1 MDPYVTVLVAAGVS
15 LVTAL
20 VTVVF
25 GPSFRTR
32 AELRRDRLLRS
43 EQLLARY
50 SEPLVYAAYDLQSRL
65 YFLLQGEYRQFV
77 RSRNM
82 IPYVT
87 TSTIWLFG
95 QFLAWVEILRREIQ
109 VLDLGDLART
119 SILQR
124 QIIDVTDIL
133 SAGTRQIDVLFAVP
147 RGDQR
152 AIGEIMVV
160 ARQVSGQQYSDCMGY
175 AEFCSKLEA
184 EESFAKWFS
193 ALNSHLQQL
202 TDTDQ
207 TSARGVLI
215 QRALVDLVDLLD
227 PNRIRFPDLSE
238 RGKLPLSAGI
248 DWIVRRPANEVAR
261 FRVYAKDHPV
271 WKIVDE
277 WAASR
282 RTHLVRN
289 TSDGSA
295 SGEGEVVLN
304 LRKFLWS
311 VQWQLILKV
320 SGTEVL
326 VLLARASDFSAHYA
340 HTSSDYPWSPANSA
354 PRSQVTQVN
363 DLLDK
368 LDRPHIRR
376 RRLPSGQRAR
386 NFLRRRR
393 WQRAAN

>member
-1 MDPYVTVLVAAGVS
+1 MNPYVTVLIATGVS

-25 GPSFRTR
+25 GPSLRTR

-65 YFLLQGEYRQFV
+65 YFLLQEDYRKFV
-77 RSRNM
+77 LGRHR
-82 IPYVT
+82 IPYAT
-87 TSTIWLFG
+87 TSTVWLFG
-95 QFLAWVEILRREIQ
+95 QFLACVEILRREIQ

-133 SAGTRQIDVLFAVP
+133 SASTRQIDVLFAVP

-160 ARQVSGQQYSDCMGY
+160 ARRVSGQQYSDCMGY
-175 AEFCSKLEA
+175 AEFCYKLET

-193 ALNSHLQQL
+193 ALTSHVQQL
-202 TDTDQ
+202 TDADQ

-227 PNRIRFPDLSE
+227 PDRIRFPDLSE
-238 RGKLPLSAGI
+238 RGKLPLPAGI
-248 DWIVRRPANEVAR
+248 DWVVKRPANEVAR
-261 FRVYAKDHPV
+261 FRVYAKDYPV
-271 WKIVDE
+271 WKIVGE

-282 RTHLVRN
+282 HTQLVRD
-289 TSDGSA
+289 TSGGST
-295 SGEGEVVLN
+295 SGEGEAALN
-304 LRKFLWS
+304 LRKFPWT

-320 SGTEVL
+320 SGTEIL
-326 VLLARASDFSAHYA
+326 ALLARASDFSAHYA
-340 HTSSDYPWSPANSA
+340 HPSKDYPWSPVESA
-354 PRSQVTQVN
+354 PRSQVAQVN
-363 DLLDK
+363 CLLDR

-376 RRLPSGQRAR
+376 RRLSPRQRAR

>member
-1 MDPYVTVLVAAGVS
+1 MNPYVTVLVATGVS

-25 GPSFRTR
+25 GPSLRTR

-50 SEPLVYAAYDLQSRL
+50 SEPLVYAAYDLQNRL
-65 YFLLQGEYRQFV
+65 YFLLQGEYRKSVFD
-77 RSRNM
+77 RNI

-87 TSTIWLFG
+87 TSTVWLFG
-95 QFLAWVEILRREIQ
+95 QFLACVEILRREIQ

-133 SAGTRQIDVLFAVP
+133 SAGARQIDVLFAVP

-193 ALNSHLQQL
+193 ALNGHLQQL
-202 TDTDQ
+202 TDPEK

-215 QRALVDLVDLLD
+215 QRVLVDLVDLLD
-227 PNRIRFPDLSE
+227 PDRIRFPDLSE
-238 RGKLPLSAGI
+238 RGKLPLPAGI
-248 DWIVRRPANEVAR
+248 DWVISRPRNEVAR
-261 FRVYAKDHPV
+261 FRVYVKDYPV
-271 WKIVDE
+271 WQMVDE
-277 WAASR
+277 WSASHR
-282 RTHLVRN
+282 IVRN
-289 TSDGSA
+289 TCGDGA
-295 SGEGEVVLN
+295 SGGPKVILN
-304 LRKFLWS
+304 LRKFLWNI
-311 VQWQLILKV
+311 QWQLILKV
-320 SGTEVL
+320 SGAEVL
-326 VLLARASDFSAHYA
+326 VLLARASDFSAHCA
-340 HTSSDYPWSPANSA
+340 RTSSDYPWSPVDSA
-354 PRSQVTQVN
+354 PRSQITQVN
-363 DLLDK
+363 GLLDR
-368 LDRPHIRR
+368 LDRPRIRR

-386 NFLRRRR
+386 NFLQRRR
-393 WQRAAN
+393 WRRDAN